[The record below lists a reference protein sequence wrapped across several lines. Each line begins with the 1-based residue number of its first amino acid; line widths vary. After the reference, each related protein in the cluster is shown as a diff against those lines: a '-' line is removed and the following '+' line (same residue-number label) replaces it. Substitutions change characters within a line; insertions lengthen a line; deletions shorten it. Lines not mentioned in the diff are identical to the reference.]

1 MILPIKMEIKS
12 IDQKLNLIENEL
24 ISLKLIL
31 MKIAQKK
38 KQQLLQLEGSLEGIK
53 VTEEDMAEAKRSLF
67 KYN

>member
-1 MILPIKMEIKS
+1 MEIKS